1 MVLFTT
7 LTVMLAALFIGVV
20 LAILFGGGAFLVMFA
35 DVIVCAAI
43 IALIVRFFIKRGKK
57 GS

>member
-1 MVLFTT
+1 MIMFTT
-7 LTVMLAALFIGVV
+7 LTVILATLFIGAV
-20 LAILFGGGAFLVMFA
+20 LAILFGGGAFLVVFA